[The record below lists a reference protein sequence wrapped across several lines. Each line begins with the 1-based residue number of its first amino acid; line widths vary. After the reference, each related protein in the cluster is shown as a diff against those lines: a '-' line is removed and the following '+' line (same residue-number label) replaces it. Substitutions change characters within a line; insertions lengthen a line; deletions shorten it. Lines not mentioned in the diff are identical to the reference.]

1 MIICIGWWCGLAWG
15 VFTCMGW
22 MNDGRMDV
30 DERMRDMDISDRV
43 ETGIMEI
50 G

>member
-1 MIICIGWWCGLAWG
+1 MIICRVVVWLSLGCIHLYGLD
-15 VFTCMGW
+15 
-22 MNDGRMDV
+22 DGRMDV
-30 DERMRDMDISDRV
+30 DERMRDIDISDRV